1 MAQVDWLIQE
11 AENLKPGQ
19 AAVSIVTS
27 GDIDSVY
34 IHLFALSLYWPRDAE
49 GKFCNP
55 VFFCINLNQ
64 RMIEMLEILKC

>member
-1 MAQVDWLIQE
+1 MAKVDWLIQE

-34 IHLFALSLYWPRDAE
+34 IHLSALSLYWPRDAE
-49 GKFCNP
+49 P
-55 VFFCINLNQ
+55 CIYFTA
-64 RMIEMLEILKC
+64 